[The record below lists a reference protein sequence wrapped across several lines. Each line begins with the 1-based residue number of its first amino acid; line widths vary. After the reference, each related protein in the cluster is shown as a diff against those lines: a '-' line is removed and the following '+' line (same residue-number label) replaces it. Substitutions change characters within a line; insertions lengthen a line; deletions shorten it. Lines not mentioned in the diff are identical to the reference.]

1 MAKRR
6 VLSTTNIIM
15 LDIFQYDFM
24 IRAFVAGL
32 AIAVI
37 APLVGIFLVTRRYS
51 FMADTLAHVSLAGVA
66 GAFILGFQPIIS
78 ALVVS
83 ILTALSVEKLRSS
96 GKVLGESGLAIFLS
110 GGLAL
115 ASVLISASR
124 GLNLNLSSV
133 LFGSIAT
140 VTVTDLILIISLG
153 IFVVITIVIIY
164 RQLFAISLDEELAT
178 VSGLPVQRLNQI
190 LVVLAAIIV
199 SLSMRI
205 VGILLVGA
213 LMVIPVIAAM
223 QYGKSFFKT
232 LLISIFISIFS
243 VMSGLFSAYY
253 LGWASGGTITLTAIA
268 IFFFSVLIN
277 LRRSH

>member
-1 MAKRR
+1 
-6 VLSTTNIIM
+6 M
-15 LDIFQYDFM
+15 LDIFNYDFM
-24 IRAFVAGL
+24 IRAFIAGF
-32 AIAVI
+32 AIAII

-66 GAFILGFQPIIS
+66 GAMILGIQPIIS
-78 ALVVS
+78 ALAVS

-115 ASVLISASR
+115 ASVLISASH
-124 GLNLNLSSV
+124 GLNLNLSAV

-140 VTVTDLILIISLG
+140 VTTTDLILILSLG
-153 IFVVITIVIIY
+153 ILVVGTIVYIY

-178 VSGLPVQRLNQI
+178 VSGLPVKRLNRI

-223 QYGKSFFKT
+223 QYGKSFLKT
-232 LLISIFISIFS
+232 LLLSILISIFS
-243 VMSGLFSAYY
+243 VMSGLFISYY
-253 LGWASGGTITLTAIA
+253 LGWASGGTITLVSIT
-268 IFFFSVLIN
+268 IFLLSVLIN
-277 LRRSH
+277 FRRT

>member
-1 MAKRR
+1 MGPIKI
-6 VLSTTNIIM
+6 SSITNM

-24 IRAFVAGL
+24 VRAFIAGL

-37 APLVGIFLVTRRYS
+37 APMVGIFLVTRRYS

-66 GAFILGFQPIIS
+66 AAFLLGFQPILT
-78 ALVVS
+78 ALLLS
-83 ILTALSVEKLRSS
+83 IATALSVEKLRSS

-115 ASVLISASR
+115 ASVLISLSR
-124 GLNLNLSSV
+124 GLNFNLSSI

-140 VTVTDLILIISLG
+140 VSNMDLLLILGLG
-153 IFVVITIVIIY
+153 LVVLITIFIIY

-178 VSGLPVQRLNQI
+178 VSGLPVTRLNQI
-190 LVVLAAIIV
+190 LVVLAAVIV

-205 VGILLVGA
+205 VGVLLVGA

-223 QYGKSFFKT
+223 QYRRSFFIT
-232 LLISIFISIFS
+232 LILSIGISLISVIT
-243 VMSGLFSAYY
+243 GLFTAYY
-253 LGWASGGTITLTAIA
+253 LGWASGGTITLVAIS
-268 IFFFSVLIN
+268 FFLLSAFLNI
-277 LRRSH
+277 RRS